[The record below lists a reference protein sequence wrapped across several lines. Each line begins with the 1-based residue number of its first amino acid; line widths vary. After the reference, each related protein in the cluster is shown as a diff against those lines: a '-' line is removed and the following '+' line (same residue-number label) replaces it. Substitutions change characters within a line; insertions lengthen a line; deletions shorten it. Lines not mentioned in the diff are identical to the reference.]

1 MSPPSG
7 KINRPKTELGK
18 NLFKRRRVLKKNKR
32 KQHKIVGAIVDKELI
47 TIHHLKKR
55 CSSARANI
63 TLSGKKKQKLKKQL
77 RHMQQEKAAMDVE
90 VAPKVRKQISS
101 VKKVNVASTRE
112 EKKIK
117 TPQDVEM
124 NEDMD

>member
-1 MSPPSG
+1 M
-7 KINRPKTELGK
+7 L
-18 NLFKRRRVLKKNKR
+18 
-32 KQHKIVGAIVDKELI
+32 LI
-47 TIHHLKKR
+47 
-55 CSSARANI
+55 SASARANI

-112 EKKIK
+112 EKIK

-124 NEDMD
+124 DEDMD

>member
-18 NLFKRRRVLKKNKR
+18 KLFKRRRVLKKNKR
-32 KQHKIVGAIVDKELI
+32 QKHKIVGAIVDKELI
-47 TIHHLKKR
+47 TICHLKKR
-55 CSSARANI
+55 RVRDNI

-77 RHMQQEKAAMDVE
+77 RHMQQDKAAMDVE
-90 VAPKVRKQISS
+90 VAPKVRKQTSS
-101 VKKVNVASTRE
+101 VNKVNIVSTRG
-112 EKKIK
+112 EKTK

-124 NEDMD
+124 VEDMN